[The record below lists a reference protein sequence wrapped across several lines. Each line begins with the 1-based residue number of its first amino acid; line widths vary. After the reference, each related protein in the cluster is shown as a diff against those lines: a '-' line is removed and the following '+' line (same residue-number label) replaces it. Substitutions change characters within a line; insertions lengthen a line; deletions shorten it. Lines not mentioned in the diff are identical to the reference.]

1 MVALKKLLPASLL
14 VGGCVLGL
22 AAWLWSAPAAVAD
35 PCTVN
40 CASGQIQ
47 FTPGDRITI
56 QIVNV
61 GSRPL
66 SLEQPPLLGPRVLYT
81 GNTVETQVGWTAQP
95 NPSVFFWSQE
105 HLPVRARLGRPAP
118 NTLRVEVYSAPSE
131 PSDRSITIEADG
143 RVSVK

>member
-1 MVALKKLLPASLL
+1 MKKLLP
-14 VGGCVLGL
+14 VGCLIGL
-22 AAWLWSAPAAVAD
+22 AAWLLSVPTALAD
-35 PCTVN
+35 PCTAN
-40 CASGQIQ
+40 CKSGQIQ

-56 QIVNV
+56 QVVNV

-81 GNTVETQVGWTAQP
+81 GNTIETQVGWTAQP

-105 HLPVRARLGRPAP
+105 HLPVRARLYRPAP
-118 NTLRVEVYSAPSE
+118 NTLRVEVFDAPAE

>member
-1 MVALKKLLPASLL
+1 MTSFLPAKWLL
-14 VGGCVLGL
+14 GGCGLGL
-22 AAWLWSAPAAVAD
+22 AAWLWSGSVALAA

-40 CASGQIQ
+40 CKSGQIQ

-56 QIVNV
+56 QVVNV

-66 SLEQPPLLGPRVLYT
+66 SLEQPPLLGPRVLFT
-81 GNTVETQVGWTAQP
+81 GNTIETQVGWTAQP

-105 HLPVRARLGRPAP
+105 RLPVRARLHRPGP
-118 NTLRVEVYSAPSE
+118 TTLRVEVFDAPSE
-131 PSDRSITIEADG
+131 PSDRSVTIEADG

>member
-1 MVALKKLLPASLL
+1 VKKLLPASLL
-14 VGGCVLGL
+14 IGGCLLGL
-22 AAWLWSAPAAVAD
+22 TAWMLNVPAALAV

-56 QIVNV
+56 EIVNV

-66 SLEQPPLLGPRVLYT
+66 SLEQPPVLGPRILYT
-81 GNTVETQVGWTAQP
+81 GNTFTTQVRWTTQP
-95 NPSVFFWSQE
+95 QPSVFFWSQE
-105 HLPVRARLGRPAP
+105 RLPVRARLHRPGP
-118 NTLRVEVYSAPSE
+118 TTLRVEVFNTPSE

>member
-1 MVALKKLLPASLL
+1 MKKILPTSLL
-14 VGGCVLGL
+14 IGGCVLSL
-22 AAWLWSAPAAVAD
+22 TTWLLSVPAALAD

-40 CASGQIQ
+40 CKSGQIQ

-56 QIVNV
+56 QVVNV

-66 SLEQPPLLGPRVLYT
+66 SLEQPPLLGPRILYT
-81 GNTVETQVGWTAQP
+81 GNTIETQVGWTAQP

-105 HLPVRARLGRPAP
+105 HLPVRTRLSRPAP
-118 NTLRVEVYSAPSE
+118 NTLRVEVFDAPAE

-143 RVSVK
+143 RVLVK

>member
-1 MVALKKLLPASLL
+1 MKSLLPAGWLL
-14 VGGCVLGL
+14 GGVGLGL
-22 AAWLWSAPAAVAD
+22 LAWLWTVPVALAT

-40 CASGQIQ
+40 CKSGQIQ

-56 QIVNV
+56 QVVNV

-66 SLEQPPLLGPRVLYT
+66 SLEQPPRLGPRLLYT
-81 GNTVETQVGWTAQP
+81 GNTIETQVGWTTQP

-105 HLPVRARLGRPAP
+105 RLPVRARLNRPNP
-118 NTLRVEVYSAPSE
+118 TTLRVELFDAPSE

-143 RVSVK
+143 RVSIK